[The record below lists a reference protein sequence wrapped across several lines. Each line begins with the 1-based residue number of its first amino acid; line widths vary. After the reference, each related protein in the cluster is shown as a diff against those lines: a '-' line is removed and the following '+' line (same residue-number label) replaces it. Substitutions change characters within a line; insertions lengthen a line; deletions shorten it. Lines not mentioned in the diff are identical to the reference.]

1 MIERPEARSY
11 QDSYREPGATAQ
23 AILPSTYLPNLVYI
37 KHLLTAEEVLIEKHQ
52 NYVKQTYSN
61 RCKIL
66 SANGIQ
72 VLSIPTIKLHNEKQP
87 IGLVKINYEEDWQ
100 KQHWLAFQSAYGKSA
115 FWFYYKDYFE
125 TFYLKKK
132 YEYLFEFN
140 MDLLKLVI
148 KLLKVEKQVS
158 STDAFRPEYNNAL
171 DLRNY
176 FDAKNRNKAELNE
189 AEKLKKYLQVFTEK
203 YPFQA
208 NLSILDL
215 LMNQGPLS
223 KNYLLND

>member
-1 MIERPEARSY
+1 M
-11 QDSYREPGATAQ
+11 
-23 AILPSTYLPNLVYI
+23 VYI
-37 KHLLTAEEVLIEKHQ
+37 KHLLTAEEVFIEKHQ

-125 TFYLKKK
+125 AFYLKNK
-132 YEYLFEFN
+132 YEYLFELN

-148 KLLKVEKQVS
+148 KLLKVEIPII
-158 STDAFRPEYNNAL
+158 STDAFRPEYHNAL

-176 FDAKNRNKAELNE
+176 FDAKNRNKAELEE

-203 YPFQA
+203 FPFQA
-208 NLSILDL
+208 NLSIIDL